1 MKKTLK
7 IISLL
12 LVVSMLLAF
21 ASCKPEESKEEPTTT
36 EKEVVATTEKTDD
49 KEKETLVVNL
59 GFSFDYPPYKY
70 KDGENLAGIN
80 VEFMKAVADELN
92 MNVEFVEEDA
102 YSSQYKSEEHKYDV
116 LLNRTED
123 NIENAKLSEVY
134 FSDVQSV
141 IVKASSDY
149 NLYDDFYSG
158 FDGAGYP
165 KGVKTGITI
174 GVKKNT
180 TGDIYAS
187 APLNEWGFGEDNVN
201 EYTSNQELVNAL
213 KNDEIT
219 AIVIDDAIAKNM
231 QNSFSGLKILD
242 STFYSAE
249 YKAAVV
255 NEDSEKQTKILTAIN
270 KLINDGTVKSIV
282 DKYMDINHGN

>member
-1 MKKTLK
+1 MKKTFK

-21 ASCKPEESKEEPTTT
+21 ASCKPEESKEDPTTT
-36 EKEVVATTEKTDD
+36 ENEVVSTTEKTDD
-49 KEKETLVVNL
+49 KEKETLIVSL
-59 GFSFDYPPYKY
+59 GFSFDYPPFKY

-92 MNVEFVEEDA
+92 MNVEFIEVDA
-102 YSSQYKSEEHKYDV
+102 LSSHYDPKNYDV
-116 LLNRTED
+116 LVNRTED
-123 NIENAKLSEVY
+123 NIENGKLSQVY
-134 FSDVQSV
+134 VKDVQSV
-141 IVKASSDY
+141 IVKASTDY
-149 NLYDDFYSG
+149 NLYDDFYTS

-165 KGVKTGITI
+165 KSVKSGITI
-174 GVKKNT
+174 GVIKSS
-180 TGDIYAS
+180 TGDIFAS
-187 APLNEWGFGEDNVN
+187 APLNEWGFGQDNVN
-201 EYTSNQELVNAL
+201 EYTTNSELVNAL

-219 AIVIDDAIAKNM
+219 AIVIDDALARNIVDKV
-231 QNSFSGLKILD
+231 SGFKILD

-255 NEDSEKQTKILTAIN
+255 SEDSEKQTEILNAIN

-282 DKYMDINHGN
+282 DKYMEY

>member
-1 MKKTLK
+1 MQKSLK
-7 IISLL
+7 ILSLL

-36 EKEVVATTEKTDD
+36 EKELVTTTEKTDD
-49 KEKETLVVNL
+49 EEKETLVVNL

-102 YSSQYKSEEHKYDV
+102 YSSQYKPEEHKYDV
-116 LLNRTED
+116 LVNRTED
-123 NIENAKLSEVY
+123 NIENGKLSEVY
-134 FSDVQSV
+134 VKDVQSV
-141 IVKASSDY
+141 IVKASTDY
-149 NLYDDFYSG
+149 NLYDDFYTS

-165 KGVKTGITI
+165 KGVKAGITI

-180 TGDIYAS
+180 TGNIYAS

-201 EYTSNQELVNAL
+201 EYTSNGELVNAL

-219 AIVIDDAIAKNM
+219 AIVIDDALARNIVDKV
-231 QNSFSGLKILD
+231 SGFKILD

-255 NEDSEKQTKILTAIN
+255 SEDGEKQTEILTAIN
-270 KLINDGTVKSIV
+270 KLINDGTAKSIV
-282 DKYMDINHGN
+282 DKYMEY

>member
-1 MKKTLK
+1 MKKSLK
-7 IISLL
+7 ILSLL

-21 ASCKPEESKEEPTTT
+21 ASCKPEESKEELTT
-36 EKEVVATTEKTDD
+36 EKDIVSTTEKTDD

-70 KDGENLAGIN
+70 KDGEKLNGIN

-102 YSSQYKSEEHKYDV
+102 YSSQYKPEEHKYDV

-134 FSDVQSV
+134 VSDVQSV

-158 FDGAGYP
+158 FDNAGYP
-165 KGVKTGITI
+165 KGLKSGITI

-187 APLNEWGFGEDNVN
+187 APLNQWGFGEDNVN
-201 EYTSNQELVNAL
+201 EYTSNQEMINAL
-213 KNDEIT
+213 KNGEIT
-219 AIVIDDAIAKNM
+219 AVVTDDALAKNM
-231 QNSFSGLKILD
+231 LNAVSGLKILD

-249 YKAAVV
+249 YKVAVV
-255 NEDSEKQTKILTAIN
+255 SEDSEKQTEILTAIN
-270 KLINDGTVKSIV
+270 KLINDGTAKSIV
-282 DKYMDINHGN
+282 DKYMEY

>member
-1 MKKTLK
+1 MQKSLK
-7 IISLL
+7 ILSLL

-36 EKEVVATTEKTDD
+36 EKEVVTTTEKTDD
-49 KEKETLVVNL
+49 EEKETLVVNL

-102 YSSQYKSEEHKYDV
+102 YSSQYKPEEHKYDV
-116 LLNRTED
+116 LVNRTED
-123 NIENAKLSEVY
+123 NIENGKLSEVY
-134 FSDVQSV
+134 VKDVQSV
-141 IVKASSDY
+141 IVKASTDY
-149 NLYDDFYSG
+149 NLYDDFYTS

-165 KGVKTGITI
+165 KGVKAGITI

-180 TGDIYAS
+180 TGNIYAS

-201 EYTSNQELVNAL
+201 EYTSNGELVNAL

-219 AIVIDDAIAKNM
+219 AIVIDDALARNIVDKV
-231 QNSFSGLKILD
+231 SGFKILD

-255 NEDSEKQTKILTAIN
+255 SEDGEKQTEILTAIN
-270 KLINDGTVKSIV
+270 KLINDGTAKSIV
-282 DKYMDINHGN
+282 DKYMEY

>member
-1 MKKTLK
+1 MKKSLK
-7 IISLL
+7 ILSLL

-21 ASCKPEESKEEPTTT
+21 ASCKPKESKEEPTTT
-36 EKEVVATTEKTDD
+36 EKEVVTTTEKTDD
-49 KEKETLVVNL
+49 EEKETLVVNL

-102 YSSQYKSEEHKYDV
+102 YSSQYKPEEHKYDV
-116 LLNRTED
+116 LVNRTED
-123 NIENAKLSEVY
+123 NIENGKLSEVY
-134 FSDVQSV
+134 VKDVQSV
-141 IVKASSDY
+141 IVKASTDY
-149 NLYDDFYSG
+149 NLYDDFYTS

-165 KGVKTGITI
+165 KGVKAGITI

-180 TGDIYAS
+180 TGNIYAS

-201 EYTSNQELVNAL
+201 EYTSNGELVNAL

-219 AIVIDDAIAKNM
+219 AIVIDDALARNIVDKV
-231 QNSFSGLKILD
+231 SGFKILD

-255 NEDSEKQTKILTAIN
+255 SEDGEKQTEILTAIN
-270 KLINDGTVKSIV
+270 KLINDGTAKSIV
-282 DKYMDINHGN
+282 DKYMEY

>member
-1 MKKTLK
+1 MKKSFK
-7 IISLL
+7 ILSLL

-21 ASCKPEESKEEPTTT
+21 ASCKPDEIIEEPTTT
-36 EKEVVATTEKTDD
+36 EGEIVSTTEKADD
-49 KEKETLVVNL
+49 TEKDTLVVSL

-92 MNVEFVEEDA
+92 MNVEFIEADA
-102 YSSQYKSEEHKYDV
+102 YSSHYDPEKYDV
-116 LLNRTED
+116 LVNRTED

-134 FSDVQSV
+134 VKDVQSV

-165 KGVKTGITI
+165 KAVKSGITI
-174 GVKKNT
+174 GVKKST
-180 TGDIYAS
+180 TGDIFAS
-187 APLNEWGFGEDNVN
+187 APLNEWGFGQDNVN
-201 EYTSNQELVNAL
+201 EYTSNEEMVNAL
-213 KNDEIT
+213 KNGEIT
-219 AIVIDDAIAKNM
+219 AIVTDDALARNILDEV
-231 QNSFSGLKILD
+231 SGLKILD

-255 NEDSEKQTKILTAIN
+255 SEDSEKQTAILNAIN
-270 KLINDGTVKSIV
+270 ELINDGTAQSIA
-282 DKYMDINHGN
+282 DKYMEY

>member
-1 MKKTLK
+1 MKKTFK

-36 EKEVVATTEKTDD
+36 ESEVVSTTEKTED
-49 KEKETLVVNL
+49 KEKETLIVSL

-92 MNVEFVEEDA
+92 MNVEFTEEDA
-102 YSSQYKSEEHKYDV
+102 YSSQYKPEECKYDV
-116 LLNRTED
+116 LVNRTED

-134 FSDVQSV
+134 VKDVQSV

-149 NLYDDFYSG
+149 NLYDDFYTS

-165 KGVKTGITI
+165 KGVKSGITI
-174 GVKKNT
+174 GVIKNS

-187 APLNEWGFGEDNVN
+187 APLNEWGFGQDNVN
-201 EYTSNQELVNAL
+201 EYTTKSELVNAL

-219 AIVIDDAIAKNM
+219 AIVIDDALARNIVDKV
-231 QNSFSGLKILD
+231 SGFKILD

-255 NEDSEKQTKILTAIN
+255 SEDSEKQTEILNAIN

-282 DKYMDINHGN
+282 DKYMEY

>member
-1 MKKTLK
+1 MKKTFK

-36 EKEVVATTEKTDD
+36 ESEVVSTTEKTED
-49 KEKETLVVNL
+49 KEKETLIVSL

-92 MNVEFVEEDA
+92 MNVEFTEEDA
-102 YSSQYKSEEHKYDV
+102 YSSQYKPEECKYDV
-116 LLNRTED
+116 LVNRTED
-123 NIENAKLSEVY
+123 NIENGKLSQVY
-134 FSDVQSV
+134 VKDVQSV
-141 IVKASSDY
+141 IVKASTDY
-149 NLYDDFYSG
+149 NIYDDFYLG

-165 KGVKTGITI
+165 KGVKSGITI
-174 GVKKNT
+174 GVIKYS

-187 APLNEWGFGEDNVN
+187 APLNEWGFGQDNVN
-201 EYTSNQELVNAL
+201 EYTTNSELVNAL

-219 AIVIDDAIAKNM
+219 AIVIDDALARNIVDKV
-231 QNSFSGLKILD
+231 SGFKILD

-255 NEDSEKQTKILTAIN
+255 SEDSEKQTEILNAIN

-282 DKYMDINHGN
+282 DKYMEY

>member
-1 MKKTLK
+1 MKKSLK
-7 IISLL
+7 ILSLL

-21 ASCKPEESKEEPTTT
+21 ASCKPEESKEELTT
-36 EKEVVATTEKTDD
+36 EKDIVSTTEKTDD
-49 KEKETLVVNL
+49 KEKDTLVVNL

-70 KDGENLAGIN
+70 KDGEKLNGIN

-102 YSSQYKSEEHKYDV
+102 HSSQYKPEEHKYDV

-123 NIENAKLSEVY
+123 NIENAKLSAVY
-134 FSDVQSV
+134 VSDVQSV

-165 KGVKTGITI
+165 KGLKSGITI

-201 EYTSNQELVNAL
+201 EYTSNQEMINAL
-213 KNDEIT
+213 KNGEIT
-219 AIVIDDAIAKNM
+219 AVVTDDALAKNM
-231 QNSFSGLKILD
+231 LNAVSGLKILD

-249 YKAAVV
+249 YKVAVV
-255 NEDSEKQTKILTAIN
+255 SEDSEKQTEILTAIN
-270 KLINDGTVKSIV
+270 KLINDGTAKSIV
-282 DKYMDINHGN
+282 DKYMEY